1 MKIVL
6 IKENGSSLSGNW
18 VVLKREGV
26 KFLLWFYIIRVI
38 LVIGGYF
45 VKKILIMIVV
55 KFFLVGL
62 FVLV

>member
-1 MKIVL
+1 M
-6 IKENGSSLSGNW
+6 
-18 VVLKREGV
+18 VLKREGV